1 MAFAVKTAV
10 RVNQMVCMLFAIGAS
25 VFDWSL
31 SHSLVVSSSR
41 VRRVDPH
48 RDPRGAGRVTP
59 FRGPSRARAKFAAAS
74 LGIASFDPRPHR
86 RTG

>member
-25 VFDWSL
+25 VFDRSL
-31 SHSLVVSSSR
+31 PHSLLVPLAFEQP
-41 VRRVDPH
+41 VDPH

>member
-25 VFDWSL
+25 VFDR
-31 SHSLVVSSSR
+31 SLVVSFSR

>member
-25 VFDWSL
+25 VFDRSFP
-31 SHSLVVSSSR
+31 HSLLVPLAFD
-41 VRRVDPH
+41 VDPH

>member
-25 VFDWSL
+25 VFDPP
-31 SHSLVVSSSR
+31 LVVSSSR

-59 FRGPSRARAKFAAAS
+59 LRGPSRARAKFAAAS

>member
-25 VFDWSL
+25 VFDR
-31 SHSLVVSSSR
+31 SLVVSSSR

-59 FRGPSRARAKFAAAS
+59 LRGPSRARAKFAAAS